1 MFTAVAFIRPKEWIS
16 KAVYQPVNGQR
27 KYTNWNITL
36 FFFKK
41 KQPERNIVICYNM
54 MKVEDIMLNE
64 ISQAQE
70 DKYCVSYS
78 YIKAWKE

>member
-1 MFTAVAFIRPKEWIS
+1 MDKENTPTEILH
-16 KAVYQPVNGQR
+16 Y
-27 KYTNWNITL
+27 
-36 FFFKK
+36 FFLKK

>member
-1 MFTAVAFIRPKEWIS
+1 MDKENTPTEILH
-16 KAVYQPVNGQR
+16 Y
-27 KYTNWNITL
+27 